1 MTGFTMER
9 RERFLALLS
18 VGHTVESAAAVAGTS
33 RQTVVRW
40 AARGRVPGAPAEA
53 AGFAQRLDAIRGG
66 KAEDVAR
73 HREAEAEAEPP
84 PDHPWRW
91 VLDGDPFV
99 SEEPAAMAMLT
110 PEQQEQARAVTQ
122 ASWADRDA
130 ERAAERLAQDNGRGP
145 R

>member
-53 AGFAQRLDAIRGG
+53 AGFAQRLDAIRDG

-91 VLDGDPFV
+91 VLDGDPF
-99 SEEPAAMAMLT
+99 
-110 PEQQEQARAVTQ
+110 
-122 ASWADRDA
+122 A
-130 ERAAERLAQDNGRGP
+130 ERGTGRDGDADPGAAGASASGHTGVVGGP
-145 R
+145 RRGAGG